1 MRKGRLKPPSTLELI
16 VIPEPRSPFADLRA
30 ALDAHAAPADSAL
43 DGADAVRVDPSRWRR
58 TGIPEVVYA
67 EHKSPVDVVNALR
80 RLCAGQGRA
89 LASRVPP
96 EDVATIV
103 GALDGDLAVEDVPA
117 ARCLVVARPGAHRP
131 QSGGRVGILSAGS
144 SDVPV
149 ALEAALIAEEMGAT
163 VYRAWDVGVAGL
175 HRLVEPLE
183 AFAEAGVDV
192 IIVAA
197 GMDGALPSVVSG
209 LVPVPVIGLPTSVG
223 YGFGGGG
230 VGAMT
235 TMLQSCAPGLSVVNI
250 DNGIGAGATAA
261 LIANRAASRQA
272 DAVVAT
278 DQLRDGALR
287 G

>member
-1 MRKGRLKPPSTLELI
+1 MTS
-16 VIPEPRSPFADLRA
+16 EPRSPFSDLRA
-30 ALDAHAAPADSAL
+30 ALEAHSAPPVVTS
-43 DGADAVRVDPSRWRR
+43 GAGEAVRVDPSRWQR

-67 EHKSPVDVVNALR
+67 EHKVASEVVTALR
-80 RLCAGQGRA
+80 RLAAGQGRA
-89 LASRVPP
+89 LASRVKPV
-96 EDVATIV
+96 DVATIS
-103 GALDGDLAVEDVPA
+103 GALDGELVVEHVPA
-117 ARCLVVARPGAHRP
+117 ARCLIAARPGVERP
-131 QSGGRVGILSAGS
+131 VRGGRVGVLSAGS
-144 SDVPV
+144 SDIPV

-183 AFAEAGVDV
+183 TFARAGVDV

-209 LVPVPVIGLPTSVG
+209 LASVPVIGLPTSVG

-261 LIANRAASRQA
+261 LIANRAASRQVDAA
-272 DAVVAT
+272 DLP
-278 DQLRDGALR
+278 DESLHGALR
-287 G
+287 H

>member
-1 MRKGRLKPPSTLELI
+1 LI
-16 VIPEPRSPFADLRA
+16 VSLKPRSPFADLRA
-30 ALDAHAAPADSAL
+30 ALDEHTAPDESRI
-43 DGADAVRVDPSRWRR
+43 DGSDAVRVDPSRWRR
-58 TGIPEVVYA
+58 TGIPEVVHA
-67 EHKSPVDVVNALR
+67 EHKSPADVVNALR
-80 RLCAGQGRA
+80 RLCASQGRA
-89 LASRVPP
+89 MASRVQPQ
-96 EDVATIV
+96 DVAAIA
-103 GALDGDLAVEDVPA
+103 GALGGDLKVEDVPM
-117 ARCLVVARPGAHRP
+117 ARCLIAAQAGAQRP
-131 QSGGRVGILSAGS
+131 QRGGRVGILSAGS
-144 SDVPV
+144 SDIPV
-149 ALEAALIAEEMGAT
+149 ALEAALIAEEMGAA

-261 LIANRAASRQA
+261 LIANRAALRSDEAAGAA
-272 DAVVAT
+272 D
-278 DQLRDGALR
+278 QPRNRALR

>member
-1 MRKGRLKPPSTLELI
+1 MTS
-16 VIPEPRSPFADLRA
+16 EPRSLFADLRN
-30 ALDAHAAPADSAL
+30 ALESRPSRSVTEG
-43 DGADAVRVDPSRWRR
+43 DGADPVRVDPSRWRR

-67 EHKSPVDVVNALR
+67 EHKSAVDVVSALR

-89 LASRVPP
+89 LASRVQPQ
-96 EDVATIV
+96 DVAVIA
-103 GALDGDLAVEDVPA
+103 GALDGDLEIQDVPQ
-117 ARCLVVARPGAHRP
+117 ARCLIAAQPGAERL
-131 QSGGRVGILSAGS
+131 QRGGRVGILSAGS

-183 AFAEAGVDV
+183 AFAVAEVDV

-230 VGAMT
+230 IGAMT

-261 LIANRAASRQA
+261 LIANRAASRSA
-272 DAVVAT
+272 DGAVVV

>member
-1 MRKGRLKPPSTLELI
+1 MQSLPYPQSSTLEKI
-16 VIPEPRSPFADLRA
+16 VSLESRSPFADLRA
-30 ALDAHAAPADSAL
+30 ALDAQTGSAI
-43 DGADAVRVDPSRWRR
+43 DGADAVRVDPSRWQR

-80 RLCAGQGRA
+80 RLAQSQGRA
-89 LASRVPP
+89 LASRVKPQ
-96 EDVATIV
+96 DVAAIA
-103 GALDGDLAVEDVPA
+103 GALDGDLEVENVPA
-117 ARCLVVARPGAHRP
+117 ARCLIASRPGAGRL
-131 QSGGRVGILSAGS
+131 QRGGRVGVLSAGS

-163 VYRAWDVGVAGL
+163 VFRAWDVGVAGL
-175 HRLVEPLE
+175 HRLVGPLE

-235 TMLQSCAPGLSVVNI
+235 TMLQSCAPGLTVVNI

-261 LIANRAASRQA
+261 LIANRAALRPVDEA
-272 DAVVAT
+272 AMV

-287 G
+287 S

>member
-1 MRKGRLKPPSTLELI
+1 M
-16 VIPEPRSPFADLRA
+16 IPDSRSPFADLRA
-30 ALDAHAAPADSAL
+30 ALDTHGAPAAPNL
-43 DGADAVRVDPSRWRR
+43 DGTDAVRVDPSRWRR
-58 TGIPEVVYA
+58 TGIPEVVHA
-67 EHKSPVDVVNALR
+67 EHKSPVDVINALR
-80 RLCAGQGRA
+80 RLCASQGRA
-89 LASRVPP
+89 MASRVQPR
-96 EDVATIV
+96 DVPVIA
-103 GALDGDLAVEDVPA
+103 GALDGDLEVEDVPA
-117 ARCLVVARPGAHRP
+117 ACCLVASRPGARRP
-131 QSGGRVGILSAGS
+131 ERGGHVGILSAGS

-163 VYRAWDVGVAGL
+163 VFRAWDVGVAGL

-183 AFAEAGVDV
+183 AFATAGVDV

-235 TMLQSCAPGLSVVNI
+235 TMLQSCAPGLTVVNI

-261 LIANRAASRQA
+261 LIANRAASRIA
-272 DAVVAT
+272 DAVVMENQVT
-278 DQLRDGALR
+278 DSALR
-287 G
+287 R

>member
-1 MRKGRLKPPSTLELI
+1 LS
-16 VIPEPRSPFADLRA
+16 PEPRSPFADLRA
-30 ALDAHAAPADSAL
+30 ALEAHVAPADSNL
-43 DGADAVRVDPSRWRR
+43 DGTDAVRVDPSRWRR
-58 TGIPEVVYA
+58 TGIPEVVHA
-67 EHKSPVDVVNALR
+67 EHKTPADVVTGLR
-80 RLCAGQGRA
+80 RLCASQGRA
-89 LASRVPP
+89 LASRVQPQH
-96 EDVATIV
+96 VAEIAS
-103 GALDGDLAVEDVPA
+103 ALDGDLEVEPVPA
-117 ARCLVVARPGAHRP
+117 ARCLIAVQPGAKRP
-131 QSGGRVGILSAGS
+131 QRGGRVGILSAGS
-144 SDVPV
+144 SDIPV

-175 HRLVEPLE
+175 HRLVAPLE
-183 AFAEAGVDV
+183 AFAHADVDV

-235 TMLQSCAPGLSVVNI
+235 TMLQSCAPGLTVVNI

-261 LIANRAASRQA
+261 LIANRAASSP
-272 DAVVAT
+272 VSGLVLE

-287 G
+287 S

>member
-1 MRKGRLKPPSTLELI
+1 MPPCTLEMF
-16 VIPEPRSPFADLRA
+16 VSPEPRSPFADLRA
-30 ALDAHAAPADSAL
+30 ALDALSAPHASRSDV
-43 DGADAVRVDPSRWRR
+43 ADAVRVDPSRWRR

-67 EHKSPVDVVNALR
+67 EHKTPVDIVKGLR
-80 RLCAGQGRA
+80 RLASSQGRA
-89 LASRVPP
+89 LASRVKP
-96 EDVATIV
+96 EDVAAIV
-103 GALDGDLAVEDVPA
+103 GALNGDLDVEDVPA
-117 ARCLVVARPGAHRP
+117 AHCLIASQPGSERL
-131 QSGGRVGILSAGS
+131 QRGGRVGILSAGS

-183 AFAEAGVDV
+183 AFAQAGVDV

-230 VGAMT
+230 IGAMT

-261 LIANRAASRQA
+261 VIANRAASRPA
-272 DAVVAT
+272 GETVAL

>member
-1 MRKGRLKPPSTLELI
+1 MI
-16 VIPEPRSPFADLRA
+16 VSPDPRSPFADLRA
-30 ALDAHAAPADSAL
+30 ALDAQAL
-43 DGADAVRVDPSRWRR
+43 PRDAYVDGADPVRVDPSRWRR

-67 EHKSPVDVVNALR
+67 EHKSPIDVVNALR
-80 RLCAGQGRA
+80 RLVAGQGRA
-89 LASRVPP
+89 LASRVKA
-96 EDVATIV
+96 EDVAVIV
-103 GALDGDLAVEDVPA
+103 GALDGDLEVEDVPA
-117 ARCLVVARPGAHRP
+117 ARCLIAARRGSERVRR
-131 QSGGRVGILSAGS
+131 GGRVGILSAGS

-149 ALEAALIAEEMGAT
+149 ALEAVLMAEEMGAT

-230 VGAMT
+230 IGAMT
-235 TMLQSCAPGLSVVNI
+235 TMLQSCAPGLTVVNI

-261 LIANRAASRQA
+261 LIANQAASRPA
-272 DAVVAT
+272 DQPVAV
-278 DQLRDGALR
+278 DQVRDGALR
-287 G
+287 R

>member
-1 MRKGRLKPPSTLELI
+1 MTPLSTLELI
-16 VIPEPRSPFADLRA
+16 VTPEPRSPFADLRT
-30 ALDAHAAPADSAL
+30 ALDGRPSRNDADL

-67 EHKSPVDVVNALR
+67 EHKSSVDVVSALR

-89 LASRVPP
+89 LASRVQPQ
-96 EDVATIV
+96 DVAAIA
-103 GALDGDLAVEDVPA
+103 GALDGDLEVQDFPR
-117 ARCLVVARPGAHRP
+117 ARCLIAAQPGAQRL
-131 QSGGRVGILSAGS
+131 QRGGRVGILSAGS

-183 AFAEAGVDV
+183 AFATAQVDV

-230 VGAMT
+230 IGAMT

-261 LIANRAASRQA
+261 LIANRAASRPV
-272 DAVVAT
+272 DGSVVA
-278 DQLRDGALR
+278 DQLRDGVLR

>member
-1 MRKGRLKPPSTLELI
+1 MT
-16 VIPEPRSPFADLRA
+16 PEPRSPFADLRA
-30 ALDAHAAPADSAL
+30 ALEAQAASNDATIDVADS
-43 DGADAVRVDPSRWRR
+43 VRVDPSRWRR
-58 TGIPEVVYA
+58 TGIPEVVHA
-67 EHKSPVDVVNALR
+67 EHKSPVDVVNGLR
-80 RLCAGQGRA
+80 RLCASQGRA
-89 LASRVPP
+89 LASRVQPR
-96 EDVATIV
+96 DVAVIA
-103 GALDGDLAVEDVPA
+103 GALDGDLDVEDVPA
-117 ARCLVVARPGAHRP
+117 ARCLIAARPGAQRP
-131 QSGGRVGILSAGS
+131 RRGGRVGILSAGS
-144 SDVPV
+144 SDIPV

-183 AFAEAGVDV
+183 AFAKAEVDV

-261 LIANRAASRQA
+261 LIANRAASRPV
-272 DAVVAT
+272 DGAVAE
-278 DQLRDGALR
+278 DQLRNGALR
-287 G
+287 S

>member
-1 MRKGRLKPPSTLELI
+1 MT
-16 VIPEPRSPFADLRA
+16 PEPRSPFADLRT
-30 ALDAHAAPADSAL
+30 ALDAHTVPAENGS
-43 DGADAVRVDPSRWRR
+43 DGAATVRVDPSRWRR

-67 EHKSPVDVVNALR
+67 EHKTPAEVASALR
-80 RLCAGQGRA
+80 RLCASQGRA
-89 LASRVPP
+89 LASRVPVQH
-96 EDVATIV
+96 VAVIA
-103 GALDGDLAVEDVPA
+103 GALDGDLEVEHASA
-117 ARCLVVARPGAHRP
+117 ARCLIATQPGAERP
-131 QSGGRVGILSAGS
+131 QRGGRVGILSAGS

-175 HRLVEPLE
+175 HRLVQPLE
-183 AFAEAGVDV
+183 AFAEAQVDV

-261 LIANRAASRQA
+261 LIANRAASRQV
-272 DAVVAT
+272 DAAVAA

>member
-1 MRKGRLKPPSTLELI
+1 M
-16 VIPEPRSPFADLRA
+16 IPERRSPFADLRA
-30 ALDAHAAPADSAL
+30 ALESHATPVASNL

-58 TGIPEVVYA
+58 TGIPEVVHA

-80 RLCAGQGRA
+80 RLCASQGRA
-89 LASRVPP
+89 LASRVQPR
-96 EDVATIV
+96 DVAVIA
-103 GALDGDLAVEDVPA
+103 GALDGDLDVEDVPA
-117 ARCLVVARPGAHRP
+117 ARCLVASLPGAKRP
-131 QSGGRVGILSAGS
+131 VRGGRVGILSAGS

-183 AFAEAGVDV
+183 AFAAAGVDV

-261 LIANRAASRQA
+261 LIANRAASGPA
-272 DAVVAT
+272 AGAVVEN
-278 DQLRDGALR
+278 QLRDGALR
-287 G
+287 S

>member
-1 MRKGRLKPPSTLELI
+1 MTPPFTPELI
-16 VIPEPRSPFADLRA
+16 VTPEPRSPFADLRA
-30 ALDAHAAPADSAL
+30 ALDAHAVPAASDI
-43 DGADAVRVDPSRWRR
+43 DGSDPVRVDPSRWRR

-67 EHKSPVDVVNALR
+67 QHKSPIDVVSALR
-80 RLCAGQGRA
+80 RLAASQGRA
-89 LASRVPP
+89 LASRVQPQ
-96 EDVATIV
+96 DVAVIA
-103 GALDGDLAVEDVPA
+103 GALDGDLDVEDVPA
-117 ARCLVVARPGAHRP
+117 ARCLIAAQRGAQRPER
-131 QSGGRVGILSAGS
+131 GGRVGILSAGS

-149 ALEAALIAEEMGAT
+149 AQEAGLIAEEMGAT

-183 AFAEAGVDV
+183 AFAEVGVDV

-223 YGFGGGG
+223 YGFGGAG
-230 VGAMT
+230 VGAIT

-261 LIANRAASRQA
+261 LIANRAASRPVIA
-272 DAVVAT
+272 AVVPN
-278 DQLRDGALR
+278 QLRDGALR
-287 G
+287 R

>member
-1 MRKGRLKPPSTLELI
+1 MT
-16 VIPEPRSPFADLRA
+16 PEHRSPFADLRA
-30 ALDAHAAPADSAL
+30 ALEAYSAPVVSDL

-58 TGIPEVVYA
+58 TGIPEVVHA
-67 EHKSPVDVVNALR
+67 EYKSPIDVVYALR
-80 RLCAGQGRA
+80 RLVASQGRA
-89 LASRVPP
+89 LASRVKQQ
-96 EDVATIV
+96 DVATIAS
-103 GALDGDLAVEDVPA
+103 ALGGDLDVEDVPA
-117 ARCLVVARPGAHRP
+117 ARCMVVSQPGAQRP
-131 QSGGRVGILSAGS
+131 AHGGRVGILSAGS

-183 AFAEAGVDV
+183 AFADAGVDV

-209 LVPVPVIGLPTSVG
+209 LVLVPVIGLPTSVG
-223 YGFGGGG
+223 YGFGGSG

-261 LIANRAASRQA
+261 LIANRAASRPVTGA
-272 DAVVAT
+272 TVV
-278 DQLRDGALR
+278 DQLRDGDLR
-287 G
+287 S

>member
-1 MRKGRLKPPSTLELI
+1 MT
-16 VIPEPRSPFADLRA
+16 PEPRSPFADLRR
-30 ALDAHAAPADSAL
+30 ALEARTSGIGADIH
-43 DGADAVRVDPSRWRR
+43 GTDAVRVDPSRWRR

-67 EHKSPVDVVNALR
+67 EHKSVVDVVHALR

-89 LASRVPP
+89 LASRVQPQ
-96 EDVATIV
+96 DVAAIA
-103 GALDGDLAVEDVPA
+103 GALDGDLAVEDVPM
-117 ARCLVVARPGAHRP
+117 ARCLIAAQPGAARPQR
-131 QSGGRVGILSAGS
+131 GGRVGILSAGS

-163 VYRAWDVGVAGL
+163 VFRAWDVGVAGL
-175 HRLVEPLE
+175 HRLVQPLE
-183 AFAEAGVDV
+183 AFAEAQVDV

-261 LIANRAASRQA
+261 LIANRAASRLA
-272 DAVVAT
+272 EAAGSA

-287 G
+287 S

>member
-1 MRKGRLKPPSTLELI
+1 LN
-16 VIPEPRSPFADLRA
+16 PEHRSPFADLRA
-30 ALDAHAAPADSAL
+30 ALEAHAAPVAPDFE
-43 DGADAVRVDPSRWRR
+43 GTEAVRVDPSRWRR
-58 TGIPEVVYA
+58 TGIPEVVHA
-67 EHKSPVDVVNALR
+67 EHKSPTDVVNALR
-80 RLCAGQGRA
+80 RLTASQGRA
-89 LASRVPP
+89 LASRVKPQ
-96 EDVATIV
+96 DVATIMS
-103 GALDGDLAVEDVPA
+103 ALAGELDVEDVPA
-117 ARCLVVARPGAHRP
+117 ARCVIAAQPGVRRPER
-131 QSGGRVGILSAGS
+131 GGRVGILSAGS

-183 AFAEAGVDV
+183 AFADAGVDV

-230 VGAMT
+230 IGAMT

-261 LIANRAASRQA
+261 LIANRAASGRIVG
-272 DAVVAT
+272 DSVA
-278 DQLRDGALR
+278 DQLRDSALR